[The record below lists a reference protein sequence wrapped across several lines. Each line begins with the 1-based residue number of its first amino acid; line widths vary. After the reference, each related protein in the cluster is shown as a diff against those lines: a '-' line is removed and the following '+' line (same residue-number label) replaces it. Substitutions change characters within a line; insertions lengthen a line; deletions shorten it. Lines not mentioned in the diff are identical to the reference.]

1 MPYIFGYS
9 SLLNESFRA
18 ISYVTLIP
26 NPNFPVRRAFNA
38 HCEWNTP
45 GTHETVKHTAL
56 GLEYVPY
63 ALAGHINGLLIEV
76 TGAELQAI
84 IKREMGY
91 TQVRLAA
98 SYFTGIP
105 TAIDS
110 EIIIF
115 VPQIPAHPTEE
126 YPLNKEYINTCV
138 EGFIRYSLQAALD
151 FLRSTSGW
159 SPDMLEA
166 ALSRLQ

>member
-1 MPYIFGYS
+1 MPYVFGYG

-18 ISYVTLIP
+18 ISYVTLTP
-26 NPNFPVRRAFNA
+26 SHNFPVRRAFNA
-38 HCEWNTP
+38 HCECISTN
-45 GTHETVKHTAL
+45 ESFKYTAL
-56 GLEYVPY
+56 GLEYVPF
-63 ALAGHINGLLIEV
+63 ALAGHINGVLIEV
-76 TGAELQAI
+76 TSAEFEGI
-84 IKREMGY
+84 VKREAGY
-91 TQVRLAA
+91 TQVRLSA

-126 YPLNKEYINTCV
+126 YPLNKAYIDACV
-138 EGFIRYSLQAALD
+138 EGFIRCSLQYALD